1 MHILIVFDP
10 QAGRFLEL
18 ADLFDGVADGPMSEI
33 DAQNLMELAH
43 RKTTEGRTSLASTVA
58 DFFGE
63 GGDVLSDR
71 ERALMFDILHKVIVD
86 VEMSVRKGLSERLA
100 DAEDAPRALIKLLA
114 NDAVEV
120 ASPVLTRSKVLRDQD
135 LVEVIRHRTL
145 EHQLAVANRFAV
157 SETVSSALVG
167 TGETSVIERL
177 LHNQNAR
184 ISQNTLE
191 YLVDESKRYDSFRE
205 PILRRSELGPDLA
218 KRMFLWVS
226 AALREFIL
234 EHFELD
240 PTMIDELLENTA
252 FEQIDAATAGEATGS
267 AKLAEDLADN
277 GKVTPEML
285 VKAMRQGEI
294 NLFVA
299 MFSRMTGLRRNLVM
313 RLLFESGGEGLAIAS
328 VAVGIDRD
336 AFSTLFTLSRKARPQ
351 GAADIDA
358 ETTNVLA
365 LYDATPV
372 EGATGVLRKWQ
383 RNPDYLKA
391 IRDLKAEIGTHA

>member
-1 MHILIVFDP
+1 
-10 QAGRFLEL
+10 
-18 ADLFDGVADGPMSEI
+18 
-33 DAQNLMELAH
+33 MELAR
-43 RKTTEGRTSLASTVA
+43 RKTAEGRTSLAATVA

-71 ERALMFDILHKVIVD
+71 ERSLMFDILHKVIVD
-86 VEMSVRKGLSERLA
+86 VEMSVRKTLSERLA
-100 DAEDAPRALIKLLA
+100 DAEDAPRALIKFLA
-114 NDAVEV
+114 NDTVEV
-120 ASPVLTRSKVLRDQD
+120 ACPVLTRSRVLRDQD

-145 EHQLAVANRFAV
+145 EHQLAVANRFSV
-157 SETVSSALVG
+157 SEAVSSALVE
-167 TGETSVIERL
+167 TGERSVVERL

-184 ISQNTLE
+184 ISQATLE
-191 YLVDESKRYDSFRE
+191 YLVDESKRHDTFRE

-234 EHFELD
+234 EHFEFD
-240 PTMIDELLENTA
+240 PSTIDELLEKTA
-252 FEQIDAATAGEATGS
+252 FEQIDAATAGQATGS
-267 AKLAEDLADN
+267 AKLAQDLADS

-285 VKAMRQGEI
+285 VTAMRQGEI
-294 NLFVA
+294 SLFVA

-328 VAVGIDRD
+328 VAAGIDRD

-351 GAADIDA
+351 GAADVDA
-358 ETTNVLA
+358 ETRNVLA
-365 LYDATPV
+365 LYDSTPP
-372 EGATGVLRKWQ
+372 EAATGVLRKWQ

-391 IRDLKAEIGTHA
+391 IHDLKAGTGAHA